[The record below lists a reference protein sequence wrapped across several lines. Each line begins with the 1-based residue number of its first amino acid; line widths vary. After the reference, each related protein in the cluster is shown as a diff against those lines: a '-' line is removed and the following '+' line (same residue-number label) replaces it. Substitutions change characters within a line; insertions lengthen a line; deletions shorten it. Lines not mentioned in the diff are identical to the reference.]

1 MAIKMIDASNLPYMI
16 RKIKE
21 VTDTKV
27 DKVDGKGLSTN
38 DYTDE
43 EKEKLNNISTVTIS
57 ELNDLFNTN
66 NTTE

>member
-1 MAIKMIDASNLPYMI
+1 MAIKIIDASNLPYMI
-16 RKIKE
+16 GKIKE

-27 DKVDGKGLSTN
+27 DKIDGKGLSTN

-43 EKEKLNNISTVTIS
+43 EKEKLNSIETI
-57 ELNDLFNTN
+57 ELNEIDDLFNA

>member
-1 MAIKMIDASNLPYMI
+1 MAIKIIDANNLPYMI
-16 RKIKE
+16 SKIKE

-43 EKEKLNNISTVTIS
+43 EKEKLNSIETITLD
-57 ELNDLFNTN
+57 ELEELFDEE
-66 NTTE
+66 TTE